1 MKILKMIV
9 SVPLAF
15 ILGLLFS
22 LLLVIIIP
30 IVLARDIIDDIWRE
44 YESYNDCD

>member
-1 MKILKMIV
+1 MKILKTIV

-15 ILGLLFS
+15 IQGLLFS

-30 IVLARDIIDDIWRE
+30 VVLVGDIIDDIWSE
-44 YESYNDCD
+44 YESYND